1 MVRNFGKRKTLF
13 NSAARAFLNFV
24 NLISFHG
31 IPYTS
36 PYTKPYFYEAMIM
49 ELLRRNYG
57 EAMDILW
64 ILSCWNRFV
73 FCTLTAWL
81 LHIYC
86 IRTAE
91 FDASF
96 VIRFFR
102 NSPMKLRHNSE
113 FVPIIYTHSIDY
125 FEAGYMLFKRKK
137 RRHLPTIN
145 VKQDAFLLINCV
157 HLVRYFVANR
167 VRIARNLSAK
177 RCLFC
182 RLFDTKR
189 TLIYVWGSSFW
200 CADLVQVVCYLDTT
214 RHVGCHRQTHKSE
227 QNGRNS
233 SPST

>member
-1 MVRNFGKRKTLF
+1 MSLTEGFTSSSEWLLFFLSFFLHLTKKYATFFFFLFQLFLFARTAEYIRCSYQNFWPFCLIRGKNPRCDKMVRNFGRRKPLF
-13 NSAARAFLNFV
+13 YSAVRAFLNFV

-91 FDASF
+91 FGDWTVLLLGVETLWLLYS
-96 VIRFFR
+96 
-102 NSPMKLRHNSE
+102 
-113 FVPIIYTHSIDY
+113 YSID
-125 FEAGYMLFKRKK
+125 
-137 RRHLPTIN
+137 
-145 VKQDAFLLINCV
+145 
-157 HLVRYFVANR
+157 
-167 VRIARNLSAK
+167 
-177 RCLFC
+177 
-182 RLFDTKR
+182 
-189 TLIYVWGSSFW
+189 TL
-200 CADLVQVVCYLDTT
+200 
-214 RHVGCHRQTHKSE
+214 
-227 QNGRNS
+227 
-233 SPST
+233 